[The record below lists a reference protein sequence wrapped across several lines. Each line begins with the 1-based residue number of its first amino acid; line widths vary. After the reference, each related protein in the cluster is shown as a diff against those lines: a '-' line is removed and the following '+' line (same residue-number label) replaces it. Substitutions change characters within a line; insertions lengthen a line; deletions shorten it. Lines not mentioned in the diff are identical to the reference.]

1 MAKFCP
7 VFAPFAPFLP
17 PFGLFFARLGFR
29 IAWTVLLLA
38 SLAVRRS
45 PLARAAKNGQ
55 FWPVFGLF
63 WPVFGLFLRR
73 AVTVVSGANC
83 QPSQH
88 LGTARGAQG
97 WMGLSYSRDCAASRF
112 ACCPSLA
119 ACSRSQKWPV
129 LAPLWAVLALFGLFL
144 RGAATVVS
152 GAKCQP
158 SQHLGTSRVAQG
170 WMGLSYSRD
179 GAASRCARCPLLP
192 ARSCSQKWPVLARF
206 WAVWA
211 CFWAIF
217 ASLQI
222 FFFLVWP
229 KMPCFV
235 LLRARRCL
243 VVDCLV

>member
-1 MAKFCP
+1 MSCFGLPGVPLSPPKMGPSDNNTGRDGAFGCQGRCCPHTSLALRRSAKDGQVLACPLSPLLAPFWP
-7 VFAPFAPFLP
+7 VF
-17 PFGLFFARLGFR
+17 GLLFARWGFC
-29 IAWTVLLLA
+29 IAGTVLPLA

-55 FWPVFGLF
+55 FWPVFGPF
-63 WPVFGLFLRR
+63 WPVFGLLLLC
-73 AVTVVSGANC
+73 AVTVESGAKR

-88 LGTARGAQG
+88 PGT
-97 WMGLSYSRDCAASRF
+97 
-112 ACCPSLA
+112 P
-119 ACSRSQKWPV
+119 
-129 LAPLWAVLALFGLFL
+129 
-144 RGAATVVS
+144 
-152 GAKCQP
+152 
-158 SQHLGTSRVAQG
+158 RVAQG

-179 GAASRCARCPLLP
+179 GAASRFARCPLLP